1 MLNRIILILIGFLI
15 TDFLSAFNHWIEDNY
30 LDYNS
35 TIFSKSAKA
44 NTLHH
49 YNPRAIT
56 CKSDF
61 DFIYGK
67 RINYLVY
74 LLIIILC
81 SMKKYYTLMY
91 IFIGVLISTGIP
103 EINHKYTH
111 YSYCERPK
119 WITFLYNHK
128 ILVNKE
134 QHKYH
139 HDTNY
144 SKHRYGTFIYFTNF
158 IYDDILN
165 LWNNLEKLFPPC
177 CKKTN
182 YFPDQP
188 KYTEKCPSPMT
199 EEEKKFY
206 ENKLEKIQ
214 KKFSCCKK
222 DYCN

>member
-1 MLNRIILILIGFLI
+1 MKYIILIIIGFFI
-15 TDFLSAFNHWIEDNY
+15 TDFISAFNHWIEDNY
-30 LDYNS
+30 LDYHS
-35 TIFSKSAKA
+35 SLFSNSAKA

-56 CKSDF
+56 CKSNL

-67 RINYLVY
+67 RFYYLFY
-74 LLIIILC
+74 IALILICKI
-81 SMKKYYTLMY
+81 KKYNYFMY
-91 IFIGVLISTGIP
+91 ILIGVLLSTGIP

-128 ILVNKE
+128 ILVNRQ
-134 QHKYH
+134 QHKCH

-144 SKHRYGTFIYFTNF
+144 SKHRYGTFIYFTNY

-165 LWNNLEKLFPPC
+165 IWNNLERIFPPC

-182 YFPDQP
+182 NFPGQP
-188 KYTEKCPSPMT
+188 TYNEKCPPPMT
-199 EEEKKFY
+199 EEEKKYY
-206 ENKLEKIQ
+206 ENKLEHLQ
-214 KKFSCCKK
+214 KNFNCCKK